1 MKKIHK
7 CIIKKK
13 KLDLF
18 IKVKYINILI
28 IILKTLWLKCSTT
41 QFTFYNYALIKV
53 LFNIY

>member
-28 IILKTLWLKCSTT
+28 IILKTLWLKYSTT

-53 LFNIY
+53 LLNIY